1 MKLACRFALF
11 TGIAFISVLTF
22 TAHAQGPRELF
33 QAEKAAVG
41 GEAWKRVAAI
51 RFSGKM
57 IAGGAPGSF
66 TELMDHRNGHSL
78 LVVDTGSL
86 HDESGFDGAIW
97 NKQNGMVTIAD
108 LPALLSDAETQA
120 FVNRDGWWNASDV
133 SEIKLLPSQT
143 EAGTSVDRIQVTPA
157 KGTSSEVW
165 LDSKTHLIVRIVA
178 HADEGDQTTDYSDW
192 RQTGGVWLPF
202 RQVQT
207 DERGATTTLEVSSA
221 RVEENLSPDAL
232 ARPASQPRGTME
244 GAVSSSVTFRLT
256 GGGRGHIIVPATING
271 RAATLLFDSGA
282 ANYFP
287 WETARRFGL
296 VVSGGVNLGGVGNG
310 STTGGFAMVDEIS
323 IGKAKL
329 HDEAAMV
336 GPLPYVAKRPQA
348 GVIIDG
354 LTGFEFL
361 SEFRTTLDYA
371 KQTLTFSRFQ
381 DDTKPKGVTEPY
393 FSDGHDIYVE
403 ATIDGAHGLFRLD
416 TGDHATVSV
425 FRAFAVKHHLFEKG
439 GTMELSAGGLGGT
452 LPTHEFK
459 DETFALAGTT
469 FTRVPVSVS
478 DTHTGS
484 FASRSLA
491 GNLGTGILSR
501 FCITF
506 DYRAHT
512 LTFLPNPNADAPF
525 PLENPGLSITQNDA
539 NELTVLSVRA
549 GSQAEA
555 AGIRAGDAIVAVNG
569 ASVPKQQLG
578 VYDLQPLLYGTKS
591 VELTIRRDDRTLAI
605 AIVPR

>member
-1 MKLACRFALF
+1 MKGARYFALL
-11 TGIAFISVLTF
+11 TGMVFISVLTF
-22 TAHAQGPRELF
+22 TAHAEGPRELF

-57 IAGGAPGSF
+57 IAGGAPGTF
-66 TELMDHRNGHSL
+66 TELIDHRNGHSL

-86 HDESGFDGAIW
+86 HNESGFDGAIW

-108 LPALLSDAETQA
+108 LPALLADAETQA
-120 FVNRDGWWNASDV
+120 FVNRDGWWNPSDV
-133 SEIKLLPSQT
+133 SAMKLLPSQM
-143 EAGTSVDRIQVTPA
+143 EAGTSVDRIQVNSA
-157 KGTSSEVW
+157 KGTSAEVW
-165 LDSKTHLIVRIVA
+165 LDSKTHRIVRIVA
-178 HADEGDQTTDYSDW
+178 HADAGDQTTDYSDW

-202 RQVQT
+202 RQAQT
-207 DERGATTTLEVSSA
+207 DERGATTTFEMSSVS
-221 RVEENLSPDAL
+221 VEEKLLPEAL
-232 ARPASQPRGTME
+232 ARPVSQPHGTM
-244 GAVSSSVTFRLT
+244 GNAMSSSVGFRLT

-271 RAATLLFDSGA
+271 KTATLLFDSGA
-282 ANYFP
+282 ANYLP
-287 WETARRFGL
+287 TETARRFGL

-310 STTGGFAMVDEIS
+310 STTGGFAMVNEIS
-323 IGKAKL
+323 IGSASL
-329 HDEAAMV
+329 HDEAVMV

-348 GVIIDG
+348 GVVIDG

-371 KQTLTFSRFQ
+371 KHSLTFSRFQ
-381 DDTKPKGVTEPY
+381 DEPKPRGVTEPY

-403 ATIDGAHGLFRLD
+403 ASIDGAHGLFRLD

-425 FRAFAVKHHLFEKG
+425 FRPFAVKHHLFEKG
-439 GTMELSAGGLGGT
+439 GTKVLSAGGLGGT
-452 LPTHEFK
+452 LPTHEFT
-459 DETFALAGTT
+459 DETFVLAGTT

-501 FCITF
+501 FCIIF

-525 PLENPGLSITQNDA
+525 PLKNPGLSITQNDA

-549 GSQAEA
+549 GSQAET

-569 ASVPKQQLG
+569 ASVPKKHLG
-578 VYDLQPLLYGTKS
+578 VYDLQPLLYGTRS
-591 VELTIRRDDRTLAI
+591 VELTIRRGNRTLAMK
-605 AIVPR
+605 IVPR